1 MKNNLKYQEKYY
13 EKIMKNI
20 KYQKGYIDRTN
31 LSVMVSVLDVIK
43 ICSVLFF
50 YSWRLRG
57 N

>member
-50 YSWRLRG
+50 YGWRLRG